1 MSTVNARGDAT
12 RRSGS
17 SRPSRRDDHPSSP
30 TQGNPR
36 VQNGRRARRSCI
48 VLLAAVHLSSCSNA
62 PSSRLAI
69 SEQLPSY
76 ESAVSMIARRQ
87 AVDDSIADPGARS
100 ILLTANRRTDQVFLL
115 LHGMTDSPRQFEA
128 FAYLLR
134 GDGNNVYVPR
144 LPQHGLRG
152 GNVGALAALTAAQLR
167 AVADSVVTEA
177 SGLADSVVVVGLSMG
192 GVIGAWIVQ
201 QRKVSRAV
209 LIAPAIGVGRIPS
222 LLQRPIIGL
231 ADRLPNVTRRT
242 LPDTSR
248 PDREMGFSSRA
259 AAEIL
264 ELGAEVLRQA
274 ESQPPKT
281 MRVTMLLN
289 ANDRTV
295 RESASEA
302 LAAAWAA
309 HGAGVSIFELP
320 DSLRLP
326 HNVIDAYRGVSRGDA
341 VLHLLAR
348 ARLRPAANQ
357 SGSVDTATITG
368 RHTRLLRQPQRVN
381 TISRGPTRSR
391 CARCDGRAEGNNTQR
406 GLASL
411 RAVIDSGTSS
421 S

>member
-1 MSTVNARGDAT
+1 MESSSIRGPIEHVDDQCTSAAKLHRTAR
-12 RRSGS
+12 
-17 SRPSRRDDHPSSP
+17 
-30 TQGNPR
+30 
-36 VQNGRRARRSCI
+36 RRAPELVLEWPELTSGDLGATSLVRVRGFDDRS
-48 VLLAAVHLSSCSNA
+48 AAGC
-62 PSSRLAI
+62 
-69 SEQLPSY
+69 
-76 ESAVSMIARRQ
+76 RRQ
-87 AVDDSIADPGARS
+87 RRRPRRAEHSADGEQAHRAGIPAAARHD
-100 ILLTANRRTDQVFLL
+100 RF
-115 LHGMTDSPRQFEA
+115 PRQFEA

-192 GVIGAWIVQ
+192 GVIAAWIVE

-209 LIAPAIGVGRIPS
+209 LIAPAIGAGRIPS

-242 LPDTSR
+242 LPHTSR

-274 ESQPPKT
+274 ESQPPQT

-302 LAAAWAA
+302 LAGAWAA
-309 HGAGVSIFELP
+309 HGAHVSIFELP

-326 HNVIDAYRGVSRGDA
+326 HNVIEAYRGVSGGDT
-341 VLHLLAR
+341 VLHLLR
-348 ARLRPAANQ
+348 ALAYGQPPTNLVRLIP
-357 SGSVDTATITG
+357 
-368 RHTRLLRQPQRVN
+368 LP
-381 TISRGPTRSR
+381 
-391 CARCDGRAEGNNTQR
+391 
-406 GLASL
+406 
-411 RAVIDSGTSS
+411 
-421 S
+421 

>member
-1 MSTVNARGDAT
+1 MSTVDV
-12 RRSGS
+12 
-17 SRPSRRDDHPSSP
+17 RRDA
-30 TQGNPR
+30 
-36 VQNGRRARRSCI
+36 NGRRARRSCI
-48 VLLAAVHLSSCSNA
+48 VLLAAAHLSSCSNG

-100 ILLTANRRTDQVFLL
+100 ILLTANRRTEQVFLL

-128 FAYLLR
+128 FAYLLH

-152 GNVGALAALTAAQLR
+152 GNVAALTAAQLR

-192 GVIGAWIVQ
+192 GVIAAWIVQ

-209 LIAPAIGVGRIPS
+209 LIAPAIGAGRIPS

-242 LPDTSR
+242 SPDTSR

-302 LAAAWAA
+302 LAGAWAA
-309 HGAGVSIFELP
+309 HGADVSIFELP

-326 HNVIDAYRGVSRGDA
+326 HNVIEAYRGASGGDA
-341 VLHLLAR
+341 VLHLLR
-348 ARLRPAANQ
+348 ALAYGRP
-357 SGSVDTATITG
+357 
-368 RHTRLLRQPQRVN
+368 
-381 TISRGPTRSR
+381 PTNLVRSIP
-391 CARCDGRAEGNNTQR
+391 
-406 GLASL
+406 LP
-411 RAVIDSGTSS
+411 
-421 S
+421 

>member
-1 MSTVNARGDAT
+1 
-12 RRSGS
+12 
-17 SRPSRRDDHPSSP
+17 
-30 TQGNPR
+30 
-36 VQNGRRARRSCI
+36 
-48 VLLAAVHLSSCSNA
+48 
-62 PSSRLAI
+62 
-69 SEQLPSY
+69 
-76 ESAVSMIARRQ
+76 
-87 AVDDSIADPGARS
+87 
-100 ILLTANRRTDQVFLL
+100 
-115 LHGMTDSPRQFEA
+115 
-128 FAYLLR
+128 
-134 GDGNNVYVPR
+134 
-144 LPQHGLRG
+144 LRG

-231 ADRLPNVTRRT
+231 ADRLPNVTRRA

-264 ELGAEVLRQA
+264 ELGAEVLHQA
-274 ESQPPKT
+274 ESQPPRT
-281 MRVTMLLN
+281 MHVTMLLN

-341 VLHLLAR
+341 VLHLLR
-348 ARLRPAANQ
+348 ALAYGQPPTNLVRSIPRP
-357 SGSVDTATITG
+357 
-368 RHTRLLRQPQRVN
+368 
-381 TISRGPTRSR
+381 
-391 CARCDGRAEGNNTQR
+391 
-406 GLASL
+406 
-411 RAVIDSGTSS
+411 
-421 S
+421 